1 MIISSCICV
10 VIIHSFLCLS
20 SISLYILNT
29 CVHIY
34 IYLTWSLSIHLLMD
48 IEVSSMSWLLWIGC
62 YEHSGWCVLIL
73 WICSFVW
80 IYTQGQDFW
89 VMRNLCAVFHSGCTS
104 SHPHEQCR
112 RVPFSLTL
120 SGTYFQFAVLGLRCS
135 TWGICRVMWEPSLQ
149 HASYLWRVGSV
160 VVAHGHQIQHL
171 FCRLFNDGHPDQC
184 EVVPQCSFDLHF
196 SDHQQ
201 CWACF
206 HVPIGH
212 LYFFSG
218 EMSM

>member
-1 MIISSCICV
+1 MFF
-10 VIIHSFLCLS
+10 IHSSADGRWGFFHVLA
-20 SISLYILNT
+20 I
-29 CVHIY
+29 VRR
-34 IYLTWSLSIHLLMD
+34 
-48 IEVSSMSWLLWIGC
+48 LLWTQWLMC
-62 YEHSGWCVLIL
+62 LNSLN
-73 WICSFVW
+73 CSFVW

-135 TWGICRVMWEPSLQ
+135 TWGICRVMWEPLLQ
-149 HASYLWRVGSV
+149 HAGCLWCVGSV
-160 VVAHGHQIQHL
+160 VVALGHQIQHL
-171 FCRLFNDGHPDQC
+171 FCRLFNDGHSDQC
-184 EVVPQCSFDLHF
+184 EVVPQCSFDLRF